1 MFDGTKATVDIQAKL
16 TVPQGAGQADHIVLV
31 LKDQDGNDDST
42 TTGGDEYHYNLPL
55 SSFNTSTMTT
65 ISVPLTAFTK
75 LAKANEF
82 NNPGDGLLT
91 NFNLYYLGINTDQG
105 AGLVNLAIDHMSVD
119 LPAPPGVTGDY
130 NGNGVVDM
138 ADYVLW
144 RNGGPLQN
152 DATPGTV
159 DASDYNV
166 WRSNFGNHAGS
177 GSSVGSASAVP
188 EPGTFC
194 LVAFGLLV
202 LGSGSRTRRL
212 PGGESLVCSRT

>member
-1 MFDGTKATVDIQAKL
+1 M
-16 TVPQGAGQADHIVLV
+16 
-31 LKDQDGNDDST
+31 
-42 TTGGDEYHYNLPL
+42 
-55 SSFNTSTMTT
+55 
-65 ISVPLTAFTK
+65 
-75 LAKANEF
+75 
-82 NNPGDGLLT
+82 
-91 NFNLYYLGINTDQG
+91 
-105 AGLVNLAIDHMSVD
+105 NLAIDHMSVD
-119 LPAPPGVTGDY
+119 LPARRAVLGDY

-166 WRSNFGNHAGS
+166 WRSFGNHAGS

-194 LVAFGLLV
+194 LAAFGLFV
-202 LGSGSRTRRL
+202 FGGCSRTRQMA
-212 PGGESLVCSRT
+212 GGDKPELFAHGR